1 MIMTCPNLKRRTF
14 FYINA
19 NFRMASAKSMASAK
33 AKSVV
38 DLTVSEAMR
47 TSIRGMLTKDIAKI
61 CPGCDAKGAAT
72 IATDLEAAT
81 YKNCAGNRTK
91 YVTMNNAL
99 NGVLNF
105 SPGEI
110 PNVPLAARL
119 LAGQITPVECLTPTI
134 LNSKQALEND
144 PRLGKRR
151 LFSSAL
157 LKAKTEAH
165 PQHTTNG
172 KTPTAKEPSEARKAV
187 SDDAKEPSE
196 AKETLPVAIF
206 QKGMK
211 NILLVAAALEKSCY
225 NAVINGVGAQMIKT
239 WQSEPFV
246 NAYTER
252 CCTVYAHIDPDG
264 AACKKYGTELRDKLL
279 SGEIDAKTVGTMSAE
294 QLCPAAFQKVREK
307 LEERKKQKIQEKA
320 STLFPCPKCHAR
332 CHTMKTAQTRS
343 ADELAKNICKC
354 LKCGTDFSVS

>member
-1 MIMTCPNLKRRTF
+1 
-14 FYINA
+14 
-19 NFRMASAKSMASAK
+19 
-33 AKSVV
+33 
-38 DLTVSEAMR
+38 
-47 TSIRGMLTKDIAKI
+47 
-61 CPGCDAKGAAT
+61 
-72 IATDLEAAT
+72 
-81 YKNCAGNRTK
+81 
-91 YVTMNNAL
+91 
-99 NGVLNF
+99 
-105 SPGEI
+105 
-110 PNVPLAARL
+110 
-119 LAGQITPVECLTPTI
+119 
-134 LNSKQALEND
+134 
-144 PRLGKRR
+144 

-172 KTPTAKEPSEARKAV
+172 KTPTAKEPSEAQRVVSDDAKEPSGARKAV
-187 SDDAKEPSE
+187 SDAKEPSE
-196 AKETLPVAIF
+196 AKETLPVAAF
-206 QKGMK
+206 QKWMK